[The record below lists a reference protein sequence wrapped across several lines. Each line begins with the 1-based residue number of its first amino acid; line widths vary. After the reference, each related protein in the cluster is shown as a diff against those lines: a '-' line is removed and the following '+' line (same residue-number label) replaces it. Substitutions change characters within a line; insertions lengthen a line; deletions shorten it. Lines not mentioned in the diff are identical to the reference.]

1 MPEASTILAF
11 ITAALIL
18 LIIPGPAVLYIIT
31 RSTEQGT
38 KAGLISVC
46 GIQAGTLVHAFAA
59 SLGVSAI
66 LMASAMAFAL
76 LKYAGAGY
84 LIYLGLKK
92 IFGKQQT
99 EEQKQLKVQQ
109 SMKAIFWQGMV
120 VNVLNPKCALF
131 LFSFLPHFIN
141 PATGNVTGQVLFFG
155 LLFTLLAFMTD
166 GFYAL
171 LAGRMGKYLKG
182 NSYYLKLEAYISG
195 IIYIFLGL
203 LTLMMQPSHN
213 TSSRA
218 PK

>member
-1 MPEASTILAF
+1 MPDASTILAF

-46 GIQAGTLVHAFAA
+46 GIQAGTLVHAIAA

-76 LKYAGAGY
+76 LKYAGAAY
-84 LIYLGLKK
+84 LIYLGCKK
-92 IFGKQQT
+92 IFGPKTAAT
-99 EEQKQLKVQQ
+99 ENRKPIPQ
-109 SMKAIFWQGMV
+109 SMPAIFWQGMV

-131 LFSFLPHFIN
+131 FFAFLPQFIK
-141 PATGNVTGQVLFFG
+141 PAQGNVTGQVLFFG
-155 LLFTLLAFMTD
+155 LLFTMLAFMTD

-171 LAGRMGKYLKG
+171 AAGRLGKYLRS
-182 NSYYLKLEAYISG
+182 NTYYLKLEAYISG
-195 IIYIFLGL
+195 MIYIFLGV
-203 LTLMMQPSHN
+203 LTFMMQPA
-213 TSSRA
+213 SSS
-218 PK
+218 KK

>member
-1 MPEASTILAF
+1 MPETSTILAF

-66 LMASAMAFAL
+66 LMASAMAFSL

-92 IFGKQQT
+92 IFGRQQT

-131 LFSFLPHFIN
+131 FFAFLPQFIN

-203 LTLMMQPSHN
+203 LTLMMQPSHSN
-213 TSSRA
+213 S
-218 PK
+218 KK

>member
-1 MPEASTILAF
+1 MPDLSAILAF
-11 ITAALIL
+11 ITAAVIL
-18 LIIPGPAVLYIIT
+18 LVIPGPAVLYIIT

-38 KAGLISVC
+38 RAGLISVC
-46 GIQAGTLVHAFAA
+46 GIQAGTLVHAVAA
-59 SLGVSAI
+59 AFGVSAI

-84 LIYLGLKK
+84 LIYLGCKK
-92 IFGKQQT
+92 IFGKKRTEEEQQT
-99 EEQKQLKVQQ
+99 LPPQ

-131 LFSFLPHFIN
+131 FFAFLPQFIN

-166 GFYAL
+166 GSYAL
-171 LAGRMGKYLKG
+171 AAGRLGKWLKG
-182 NSYYLKLEAYISG
+182 NRWYLRLEAWISGLIYIS
-195 IIYIFLGL
+195 LGL

-213 TSSRA
+213 AGR
-218 PK
+218 K